1 MKYTSEQINQMSWE
15 EWCKTMAKELNDA
28 GFKARGFGG
37 EYVLYGTYG
46 IHPDTFILGEVGRT
60 KEIEYL
66 KSIGLL
72 NNDRC
77 PLCGS
82 SIHGNP
88 GRFTDG
94 YNPSLHFQI
103 CQNCVSNGR
112 RMSDNPANKGCMI
125 AILLLPLSLLK
136 LLFA

>member
-1 MKYTSEQINQMSWE
+1 MTRDSRLEDSEESMFHTERGMALELDKIRE
-15 EWCKTMAKELNDA
+15 DLKTFRVSFDVFSSELKIRSNSA
-28 GFKARGFGG
+28 V
-37 EYVLYGTYG
+37 E
-46 IHPDTFILGEVGRT
+46 

-94 YNPSLHFQI
+94 YNSSLHFQI

-112 RMSDNPANKGCMI
+112 RMSDNPANKGCII

-136 LLFA
+136 LSLS